1 MLQSINKNKLYLYFL
16 FYIFLSSV
24 FNIQLIKNYKNK
36 FNLKN
41 INIIGLTDNEKRS
54 VVKELINF
62 QNTNIFMIKEDE
74 VLEKLNKFDFLE
86 SIYVN
91 KIIPSSINLNLTK
104 TSVLG
109 KTLKNGEI
117 FYIGKNEKL
126 INSRQLFEKKNV
138 PTVFGEFKVIQYLN
152 LLDDLSN
159 SKLDFRNIE
168 NFFYFKNKRW
178 DLLFSDGT
186 TLMLPSNNAREALK
200 IYVNLKESGN
210 LINIKIIDLR
220 VKNQIILTHKNE

>member
-152 LLDDLSN
+152 LL
-159 SKLDFRNIE
+159 
-168 NFFYFKNKRW
+168 
-178 DLLFSDGT
+178 T
-186 TLMLPSNNAREALK
+186 TSLALH
-200 IYVNLKESGN
+200 L
-210 LINIKIIDLR
+210 
-220 VKNQIILTHKNE
+220 